1 MSDDPPIRRLQWL
14 LLIFA
19 ACYFALFACY
29 PGLFFSLG
37 VNQGRVW
44 FLDSFAILA
53 SNDALAR
60 GQDPFAINPLDYFSR
75 PHVYSHWWLHLRD
88 FGLTRA
94 DNLRVGFVIVATFV
108 VAMGARLRPREPR
121 ELLWYLVVVCCSPI
135 LLAINRANNDLVIFV
150 LLAPVVPCLLSPHRT
165 LRFLPVGLIALAA
178 GLKFYPALAALI
190 LLAGGTGREVR
201 WRVGLGALALALVGF
216 NVAPD
221 LGRISAY
228 LPKAEGLMT
237 FGAADLFAF
246 AGLTARAAPFTS
258 LGLGAL
264 VMAGLLR
271 WKKISSWEIR
281 AGDRDAWWSFV
292 LGAVL
297 LTGCFFAGT
306 NYAYRW
312 VFAVWLAPL
321 LWRLPRDAAA
331 PAAVRR
337 LARVTRVLLVVT
349 LWADPLAAV
358 ALTTLAGHVPA
369 EAIMRAAD
377 RYFAFEQ
384 PVVWA
389 FFICLLGFLTHFVR
403 ENLRAWKRPA

>member
-1 MSDDPPIRRLQWL
+1 MSDDPPVRRLQWL
-14 LLIFA
+14 LLGLA
-19 ACYFALFACY
+19 ACYVAFFACY
-29 PGLFFSLG
+29 PGLFFPLG
-37 VNQGRVW
+37 INHGRVW

-53 SNDALAR
+53 SNDALTR
-60 GQDPFAINPLDYFSR
+60 GQDPFALNPLDYLNR

-94 DNLRVGFVIVATFV
+94 DNLRVGFVILAAFV
-108 VAMGARLRPREPR
+108 VAAGVRLRPREPR

-135 LLAINRANNDLVIFV
+135 LLAIDRANNDLVIFV
-150 LLAPVVPCLLSPHRT
+150 LLAPVVPCLLSPHQA
-165 LRFLPVGLIALAA
+165 LRFLPVGLVAVAA

-201 WRVGLGALALALVGF
+201 WRVGLIALALVLVGL

-221 LGRISAY
+221 LGRISAH

-237 FGAADLFAF
+237 FGAANMFEF
-246 AGLTARAAPFTS
+246 VGLTARAAKFTS
-258 LGLGAL
+258 LVLGTL
-264 VMAGLLR
+264 VVAGFLR
-271 WKKISSWEIR
+271 WKKISAWEIR
-281 AGDRDAWWSFV
+281 AEDRDAWWSFV

-312 VFAVWLAPL
+312 VFAMWLAPL
-321 LWRLPRDAAA
+321 LWRLPRDEAA

-337 LARVTRVLLVVT
+337 LAGVTRVLLVVT
-349 LWADPLAAV
+349 LWADPLAAL
-358 ALTTLAGHVPA
+358 ALTTLAGHIPG

-384 PVVWA
+384 PLVWA

-403 ENLRAWKRPA
+403 ESLRARIRPV